1 MGRLPWYDTTSS
13 VAVQMQLQG
22 SSISRRAFAAG
33 VSAAALRAAES
44 DWPAF
49 RGRGAVGVGDGHR
62 MAESWNADKS
72 AGAVTGVRWMTAV
85 PGLGHSS
92 PIVAGDRVFV
102 CSAIRKASGKA
113 PLKIAV
119 GGQPT
124 AADDNEEQSWV
135 VLCFDPATGK
145 EQWRK
150 TSKTAKPR
158 ATRHEKATHA
168 NTTLASDGKHLV
180 AFFGSEG
187 LHCYDLDGKLLWS
200 RDLGVIDISKYGIG
214 WGYGSSPAIYQDR
227 IVLLCDDPSNPF
239 LVVLSLRDGKELW
252 RVSRKGICER
262 SWATPY
268 IHASANAVQIVANG
282 WPWTV
287 SYDLETGKERW
298 RIGEG
303 GDNPIPTPFSA
314 NGWIYVTNAHGGK
327 APVWV
332 IRPDAKG
339 DLTPKESGEKNPG
352 LVWAAAGMGSYIST
366 PVVYGDYIYLG
377 NSNGVLRCL
386 NAKTGEKKYEQRL
399 SPDAQIYASVV
410 AADGKIYVPS
420 LDGAVYVVKAGP
432 EFQLLSRNPMG
443 EPCFATPA
451 IWKSTI
457 LFRTTDTLVAVG

>member
-1 MGRLPWYDTTSS
+1 ME
-13 VAVQMQLQG
+13 LQG
-22 SSISRRAFAAG
+22 SKESPLTRRAFLTGLSAVAAH
-33 VSAAALRAAES
+33 AAET

-49 RGRGAVGVGDGHR
+49 RGRGAVGVADGHR
-62 MAESWNADKS
+62 MAQTWNADKS
-72 AGAVTGVRWMTAV
+72 AGAVTGVRWMAPV

-92 PIVAGDRVFV
+92 PIIAGDRVYV
-102 CSAIRKASGKA
+102 CSAVRKAAGKA

-124 AADDNEEQSWV
+124 AADDNDEQSWV

-145 EQWRK
+145 ELWRK
-150 TSKTAKPR
+150 SSKTAIPR
-158 ATRHEKATHA
+158 VTRHEKATHA

-200 RDLGVIDISKYGIG
+200 RDLGVINISKYGIG

-239 LVVLSLRDGKELW
+239 LAVLSLRDGKELW

-298 RIGEG
+298 RIGGG

-352 LVWAAAGMGSYIST
+352 LVWAADGMGSYIST
-366 PVVYGDYIYLG
+366 PVVYGGYIYLG
-377 NSNGVLRCL
+377 QSNGVLRCL
-386 NAKTGEKKYEQRL
+386 DAKTGEKKYEQRL

-410 AADGKIYVPS
+410 AADGKVYVPS

>member
-1 MGRLPWYDTTSS
+1 MTRSMPRRVFATGLCAT
-13 VAVQMQLQG
+13 AV
-22 SSISRRAFAAG
+22 
-33 VSAAALRAAES
+33 RAAEG
-44 DWPAF
+44 DWLEF
-49 RGRGAVGVGDGHR
+49 RGRGAVGVADGRRTAH
-62 MAESWNADKS
+62 SWNADTS
-72 AGAVTGVRWMTAV
+72 AGPVTGVRWTAAV

-92 PIVAGDRVFV
+92 PIVANNRVYI
-102 CSAIRKASGKA
+102 CSAVRKAAGKA
-113 PLKIAV
+113 PLKIEV

-124 AADDNEEQSWV
+124 AADDNDEQSWV
-135 VLCFDPATGK
+135 VLCYDAATGK
-145 EQWRK
+145 ELWSR
-150 TSKTAKPR
+150 TSKSGIPR

-187 LHCYDLDGKLLWS
+187 LHCYELLWS
-200 RDLGVIDISKYGIG
+200 RDLGVVNISKYGIG

-239 LVVLSLRDGKELW
+239 LAVFSLRDGKELW

-268 IHASANAVQIVANG
+268 VHAGANAVQIVANG

-298 RIGEG
+298 RIGGG

-327 APVWV
+327 APVWA

-339 DLTPKESGEKNPG
+339 DLTPPASGQPNPG
-352 LVWAAAGMGSYIST
+352 LVFHAAGMGSYIST
-366 PVVYGDYIYLG
+366 PVVYGNHIYLG

-386 NAKTGEKKYEQRL
+386 DAKTGEKKYEQRL

-420 LDGAVYVVKAGP
+420 LDGVVYVVKAGP
-432 EFQLLSRNPMG
+432 EFQLLSRNQMG

-451 IWKSTI
+451 IWNGNI
-457 LFRTTDTLVAVG
+457 LIRTTSSLVAIG